1 MHDAL
6 SRLAESSDRWL
17 DGVLAATIVVI
28 CVAELAFAASR
39 GTALTLEVGAAGMFG
54 AGAVA
59 TRRRRPLALALAFSA
74 ACFFPGVVIG
84 SRWWNAP
91 SDALGLSQV
100 ILAYTVGANV
110 AGVPAAIGLVALCVA
125 SGGGDLSDPAVL
137 VVFTVP
143 AWVAGAAMRSRT
155 QLTAQLAER
164 AQELEREREAYAREA
179 VRYERARIARDLHD
193 IIAHNLSMIVIQAGA
208 GRRALSSDP
217 ATAADALTHIQG
229 GAAQAELEI
238 AQLVDL
244 LENHEP
250 ATDQTGLRALDELVQ
265 RAAATGLAV
274 SYAFSGDHT
283 DVSPKLV
290 NAAFH
295 VTQEAI
301 TNALKH
307 APGAPIRVTVHAT
320 NGLLAVFVENGPA
333 RDIPTGLEQAGGT
346 HGIMGLRDRLAV
358 IGGELRAGPTSHGG
372 WRLTAE
378 MPTK

>member
-1 MHDAL
+1 
-6 SRLAESSDRWL
+6 
-17 DGVLAATIVVI
+17 
-28 CVAELAFAASR
+28 
-39 GTALTLEVGAAGMFG
+39 MFG

-110 AGVPAAIGLVALCVA
+110 AGVPAAIVCLGGPHAFLMFAALCVA

-250 ATDQTGLRALDELVQ
+250 ATDQTGLRVLDELERRNYSPNTVRSYLHAVEEFARHFGRSPEQ
-265 RAAATGLAV
+265 LGPDHVREYQVHLFRDRKLSARTIAGFPPPRWSRLRVRSARAA
-274 SYAFSGDHT
+274 HRR
-283 DVSPKLV
+283 
-290 NAAFH
+290 
-295 VTQEAI
+295 I
-301 TNALKH
+301 
-307 APGAPIRVTVHAT
+307 
-320 NGLLAVFVENGPA
+320 
-333 RDIPTGLEQAGGT
+333 
-346 HGIMGLRDRLAV
+346 
-358 IGGELRAGPTSHGG
+358 
-372 WRLTAE
+372 
-378 MPTK
+378 